1 MAIKP
6 GIRSVKDVGSWQ
18 EVFKP
23 IRSERVQK
31 ARERVRK
38 EAEICLERIRAEIKA
53 YGQYKD
59 QPSIIQ
65 RARFLETFLKDK
77 STLIQEDELIV
88 GTVGSRPRSAFVT
101 TANIA
106 SIAAEMDDFSSEFLN
121 LVERSFS

>member
-6 GIRSVKDVGSWQ
+6 GIRSVKDVGAWQ

-53 YGQYKD
+53 YAQYED
-59 QPSIIQ
+59 QPSII
-65 RARFLETFLKDK
+65 
-77 STLIQEDELIV
+77 
-88 GTVGSRPRSAFVT
+88 
-101 TANIA
+101 
-106 SIAAEMDDFSSEFLN
+106 
-121 LVERSFS
+121 